1 MKRSNFQGAKINP
14 TRFHRS
20 QLVFYFIVV
29 PISLFMLLPV
39 VFIISQAFKPL
50 DELFRFPP
58 TFIVERPTMNNF
70 NAIFNMTTSNSAGVP
85 MSRYLINTFFVTVIT
100 LVLTIAVSTMTAYV
114 FSKKKFKINAVLFR
128 INQAALMFV
137 PAAVMMPR
145 FLIITGLGLNNN
157 FLVHILPFLAMPV
170 GIFLVKQFI
179 DSNVPDSLI
188 EAARIDGA
196 GEMKVVWGIVF
207 PLIKPAIATLSI
219 ITFQSVWGSV
229 ETSNLFI
236 EDDTLRTFSFL
247 LSSFNTAAGANPV
260 LAGVSAAAS
269 LILFFPNLIIF
280 IIMQSRVMNTM
291 SHSGIK

>member
-1 MKRSNFQGAKINP
+1 MRRSSFQGAKINP
-14 TRFHRS
+14 SRFHPS
-20 QLVFYFIVV
+20 QIKFYLIVG
-29 PISLFMLLPV
+29 PIALFMLLPV
-39 VFIISQAFKPL
+39 VFIVSQAFKPL

-58 TFIVERPTMNNF
+58 TFIVERPTLDNF
-70 NAIFNMTTSNSAGVP
+70 RSIFGMTTGTGVP
-85 MSRYLINTFFVTVIT
+85 MSVFFINSVVVAVTTVG
-100 LVLTIAVSTMTAYV
+100 LTILISTMTAYV
-114 FSKKKFKINAVLFR
+114 FSKKKFRINAVLFR

-145 FLIITGLGLNNN
+145 FIIITQLGLNNN

-179 DSNVPDSLI
+179 DSQVPDSLI

-196 GEMKVVWGIVF
+196 GEMKVVWTIVF
-207 PLIKPAIATLSI
+207 PLIKPAIATLGI

-229 ETSNLFI
+229 ETSMLFI
-236 EDDTLRTFSFL
+236 EDDTMRTFSFL
-247 LSSFNTAAGANPV
+247 LNSFVVSAGANPV

-269 LILFFPNLIIF
+269 FIMFFPNLVIF
-280 IIMQSRVMNTM
+280 IALQSRVMNTM